1 MKKVDR
7 KKLNRV
13 LDGCCFVIDCLLIFC
28 FNLVQ
33 LFIKKYRTENIASV
47 IFNMM
52 MYGIFLLF
60 FSFIFFLLLV
70 GESDF
75 SLGENLVS
83 AILVTYI
90 YVGIYRTFTVCYRLK
105 EQEFH
110 NLKEFMKIIFIDIIY
125 GFVGLNIKF
134 HKKTL

>member
-1 MKKVDR
+1 
-7 KKLNRV
+7 
-13 LDGCCFVIDCLLIFC
+13 
-28 FNLVQ
+28 
-33 LFIKKYRTENIASV
+33 
-47 IFNMM
+47 MM

-90 YVGIYRTFTVCYRLK
+90 YVGIYRTLTVCLRPR

-110 NLKEFMKIIFIDIIY
+110 NLKEFMKIFFIDFIY
-125 GFVGLNIKF
+125 VLVGLNIKF
-134 HKKTL
+134 HKKIC

>member
-1 MKKVDR
+1 MNY
-7 KKLNRV
+7 LV
-13 LDGCCFVIDCLLIFC
+13 LFIMIVSICCTMYDLIKIFC
-28 FNLVQ
+28 MCLRQ
-33 LFIKKYRTENIASV
+33 LFIKQYRTENIASV

-70 GESDF
+70 GGSDF

-110 NLKEFMKIIFIDIIY
+110 NLKEFMKIFFIDFIY
-125 GFVGLNIKF
+125 VLVGLNIKF
-134 HKKTL
+134 HKKKTL

>member
-1 MKKVDR
+1 MNY
-7 KKLNRV
+7 LV
-13 LDGCCFVIDCLLIFC
+13 LFIMIVSICCTMYDLIKIFC
-28 FNLVQ
+28 MCLRQ

-75 SLGENLVS
+75 SLRENLVS

-90 YVGIYRTFTVCYRLK
+90 YVGIYRTLTVCLRPR

-110 NLKEFMKIIFIDIIY
+110 NLKEFMKIFFIDFIY
-125 GFVGLNIKF
+125 VLVGLNIKF
-134 HKKTL
+134 HKKIC